1 MALRFK
7 DRKQF
12 NNKKEILNEILYLQN
27 YLDVFNKESSYTEF
41 RKFFKTIV
49 KLTNKEMEDNE
60 RVDDFS
66 PYYLEKEKLRT
77 LEALDK
83 EENFYELKA
92 DRDEVEE
99 K

>member
-41 RKFFKTIV
+41 RKLFKTIV
-49 KLTNKEMEDNE
+49 KFTNKEMED
-60 RVDDFS
+60 
-66 PYYLEKEKLRT
+66 K
-77 LEALDK
+77 
-83 EENFYELKA
+83 
-92 DRDEVEE
+92 
-99 K
+99 